1 VAVST
6 IPDVTQPASLA
17 DYLRVMTRAVF
28 QTGLSWRA
36 IAAHW
41 ESYEREFHE
50 FDVTDVATFGDTDI
64 DRLMHAD
71 GVLHSSRKIRATIKN
86 AQTLQELDR
95 EHAGF
100 AKYLGSFPTYKA
112 LAGDLKRRFVFMGEM
127 NAWYFLFRTGHP
139 VPPFEQWVKTIP
151 GDHPR
156 MKEMVEKARS
166 EGRSSELPQ

>member
-1 VAVST
+1 MSVPT
-6 IPDVTQPASLA
+6 IPDVAAPGSLA

-36 IAAHW
+36 IASHW
-41 ESYEREFHE
+41 EAYEKEFRD
-50 FDVTDVATFGDTDI
+50 FDPPTVAAFDDLDL
-64 DRLMHAD
+64 DRLMHAE

-86 AQTLQELDR
+86 AQTLIDLDR
-95 EHAGF
+95 QHGGF
-100 AKYLGSFPTYKA
+100 ANYLSSFPNYKG

-127 NAWYFLFRTGHP
+127 NAWYFLFRTRFP
-139 VPPFEQWVKTIP
+139 VPRFEEWVQTIP

-166 EGRSSELPQ
+166 EGLSAEAL